1 MLSMATVTATQ
12 HNPTIRTHYQR
23 LRAAG
28 KRHQVATVACL
39 RKLLTMLNPMVRK
52 NQTWQLAST

>member
-12 HNPTIRTHYQR
+12 HNPTIRAHYQR

-28 KRHQVATVACL
+28 KRHQIANVVCM
-39 RKLLTMLNPMVRK
+39 RELLTTLNPMVRK